1 MFDETDFMES
11 TEWIS
16 RTAQE
21 ASDFLRERYRGD
33 HERMTLVVGR
43 FMARALLENK
53 SDEVLFWGC
62 VHSRVR
68 RKPLGATTKRELET
82 LLNEQRSL
90 VH

>member
-1 MFDETDFMES
+1 MFDETDFMDTPERV
-11 TEWIS
+11 T

-43 FMARALLENK
+43 FMARALFENK
-53 SDEVLFWGC
+53 PDEVLFWGC